1 MKVKVLCF
9 GIATALT
16 VMSTAYAKHATDDQA
31 FVTQAAQGGMTEVEL
46 GTVANSQGSS
56 DMVKQFGKRMADDHG
71 KAGTAL
77 ATAAA
82 ADGLTAPT
90 SPSAKQQAME
100 TRMKAMQGAKFDKA
114 YAKAMVKDHRDT
126 IALFEH
132 EAKSGSS
139 AKVKAFAQETLPTLN
154 DHLKMAEDLKSGLK

>member
-9 GIATALT
+9 GIATAMA
-16 VMSTAYAKHATDDQA
+16 VMSTAYAKHATNDQA
-31 FVTQAAQGGMTEVEL
+31 FVTQAAQGGMAEVEL
-46 GTVANSQGSS
+46 GNVANTQGTS
-56 DMVKQFGKRMADDHG
+56 DMVKQFGKRMADDHA

-82 ADGLTAPT
+82 ADGLTVPT
-90 SPSAKQQAME
+90 TPSAKQQAME
-100 TRMKAMQGAKFDKA
+100 ARMKAKHGAEFDKA

-126 IALFEH
+126 IAIFEH